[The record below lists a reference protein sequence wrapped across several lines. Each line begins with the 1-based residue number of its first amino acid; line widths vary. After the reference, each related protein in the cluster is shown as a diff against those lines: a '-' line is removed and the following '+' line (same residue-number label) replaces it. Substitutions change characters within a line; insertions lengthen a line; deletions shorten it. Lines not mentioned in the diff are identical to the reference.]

1 MGDVPR
7 GSDNLV
13 ARAYDNDS
21 KNFTDRVQIDFGLTV
36 DILKGLTFKTT
47 NSYNVTNKSS
57 WDYSPRNERTITSDG
72 LDTFSMEMS
81 RSSDWN
87 SENYFNYILDT
98 KGHHINVMVGQSFN
112 QSVDGFELKGSAKD
126 FPADNYRDIASTL
139 NSTTK
144 NVEGALKVKTTSLS
158 YFGRLIYSYLNSAA

>member
-87 SENYFNYILDT
+87 SENYF
-98 KGHHINVMVGQSFN
+98 
-112 QSVDGFELKGSAKD
+112 KD
-126 FPADNYRDIASTL
+126 RKSTRL
-139 NSTTK
+139 NSSHI
-144 NVEGALKVKTTSLS
+144 EESRMPS
-158 YFGRLIYSYLNSAA
+158 SA